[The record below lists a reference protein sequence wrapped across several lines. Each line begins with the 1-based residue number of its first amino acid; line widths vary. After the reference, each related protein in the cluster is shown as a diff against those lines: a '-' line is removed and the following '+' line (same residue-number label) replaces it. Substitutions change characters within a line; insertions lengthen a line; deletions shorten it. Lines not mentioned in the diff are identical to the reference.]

1 MALRFWVF
9 SVPGKG
15 AGSLGASGAHSGSAS
30 ALSSESES
38 ESESGPAPAF
48 APRRGTTTKQS
59 PQKPTASRTGRAQGA
74 SVAAPS
80 LFSGEMIGDMR
91 GGNEDGRFARGTMY
105 SSTDMQA
112 SRNRTMGPFASVAS
126 APRLDTDSVRIRVST
141 ASRAPEGRG
150 PSRYGEGGQEDE
162 EAAVG
167 TEAEAGVQPATGS
180 RPERPQSAANQHDS
194 SEGCCG
200 RCCALPVR
208 ALSWAMG
215 CVGIRHRAVAPWAG
229 RCLVAV
235 MVWCLVL
242 VGAVVIGTAHEHK
255 WFVVAGAGA
264 AVSAQTIY
272 LVLFLLANVVAA
284 RYFKLNVGKRSHKRG
299 SRVPVPV
306 KLKSP
311 PGIFVAIM
319 TIALV
324 TGLALMGFALTLAL
338 LVENGVLDTAHLLV
352 AVGTLVFIMAVSI
365 LDTVLVLRLDSNG
378 ARGAGKVMGHMPL
391 FLVGPLGRSFALTEF
406 KGPPES

>member
-1 MALRFWVF
+1 
-9 SVPGKG
+9 
-15 AGSLGASGAHSGSAS
+15 
-30 ALSSESES
+30 
-38 ESESGPAPAF
+38 
-48 APRRGTTTKQS
+48 
-59 PQKPTASRTGRAQGA
+59 
-74 SVAAPS
+74 
-80 LFSGEMIGDMR
+80 
-91 GGNEDGRFARGTMY
+91 
-105 SSTDMQA
+105 
-112 SRNRTMGPFASVAS
+112 
-126 APRLDTDSVRIRVST
+126 
-141 ASRAPEGRG
+141 
-150 PSRYGEGGQEDE
+150 
-162 EAAVG
+162 
-167 TEAEAGVQPATGS
+167 
-180 RPERPQSAANQHDS
+180 
-194 SEGCCG
+194 
-200 RCCALPVR
+200 
-208 ALSWAMG
+208 
-215 CVGIRHRAVAPWAG
+215 
-229 RCLVAV
+229 LVAV